1 MTAAALSPLERA
13 FAFERAMLGAV
24 GRVVTAA
31 WGQAFL
37 TPSLDRV
44 YDRNVLWVVGDG
56 GGASA
61 GEVDAAAE
69 RLLSGHG
76 MEHRRVLVE
85 PAADARIGAELVAR
99 CGYRRSAHVFMVL
112 DGLAA
117 PPLSAHDVVEASVAA
132 VDAGCSR
139 YLRTDPETAGYGR
152 DVRTREQLLEHH
164 RAYGPSAGA
173 ERRFAVLDDDGV
185 AVAWA
190 RLWRRGS
197 AFQIEDVVC
206 LAEHRGHGHG
216 RAVVAAAAAAAVE
229 AGAELVFIVADAD
242 DWPRELYGRMGFTP
256 AGELAIHQRFAP
268 R

>member
-1 MTAAALSPLERA
+1 VTARPPLERA

-24 GRVVTAA
+24 GRVVTAS

-44 YDRNVLWVVGDG
+44 YDRNVVWVVGDG

-61 GEVDAAAE
+61 VEVDGHAE
-69 RLLSGHG
+69 RLLSGHR
-76 MEHRRVLVE
+76 MDHRRVLLE
-85 PAADARIGAELVAR
+85 PAADARIGAELVER
-99 CGYRRSAHVFMVL
+99 CGYTRSAHVFMVL
-112 DGLAA
+112 DGTPAAA
-117 PPLSAHDVVEASVAA
+117 PDGAAGVVEASVAA

-139 YLRTDPETAGYGR
+139 YLETDPDTAEYGR
-152 DVRTREQLLEHH
+152 DPRTREQLLEHH

-173 ERRFAVLDDDGV
+173 ERRFAVLDDSGV

-216 RAVVAAAAAAAVE
+216 RAVVAAATHPARA
-229 AGAELVFIVADAD
+229 AGAPLLFIVADAG
-242 DWPRELYGRMGFTP
+242 DWPRDLYARMGFTP